1 MALVVA
7 IVAVVVALE
16 DVDVAV
22 VVAAL
27 VVAIVVAVVVAL
39 EDVDVVVAVV
49 AVAVALVVAIVAA
62 VVVAVG
68 LIVVDQLD
76 VDLAYDPKHFDLVL
90 TIFGYQ

>member
-1 MALVVA
+1 M
-7 IVAVVVALE
+7 ALE

-27 VVAIVVAVVVAL
+27 VVAIVVAVVA
-39 EDVDVVVAVV
+39 VVVAVV
-49 AVAVALVVAIVAA
+49 AVAV
-62 VVVAVG
+62 VVAVVAVD

-76 VDLAYDPKHFDLVL
+76 VDLAYDPKHFDQVL

>member
-1 MALVVA
+1 M
-7 IVAVVVALE
+7 ALE

-27 VVAIVVAVVVAL
+27 VVAIVVAIVVA
-39 EDVDVVVAVV
+39 VVAVVVAVV
-49 AVAVALVVAIVAA
+49 AV
-62 VVVAVG
+62 VAVD

-76 VDLAYDPKHFDLVL
+76 VDLAYDPKHFDQVL

>member
-1 MALVVA
+1 M
-7 IVAVVVALE
+7 ALE

-27 VVAIVVAVVVAL
+27 VVAIVVAVVA
-39 EDVDVVVAVV
+39 VVVAVV
-49 AVAVALVVAIVAA
+49 AV
-62 VVVAVG
+62 VVAVVAVD

-76 VDLAYDPKHFDLVL
+76 VDLAYDPKHFDQVL

>member
-1 MALVVA
+1 M
-7 IVAVVVALE
+7 ALE

-27 VVAIVVAVVVAL
+27 VVAIVVAVVA
-39 EDVDVVVAVV
+39 VVVAVV
-49 AVAVALVVAIVAA
+49 AVD
-62 VVVAVG
+62 

-76 VDLAYDPKHFDLVL
+76 VDLAYDPKHFDQVL

>member
-1 MALVVA
+1 M
-7 IVAVVVALE
+7 
-16 DVDVAV
+16 DVDVFVVAA

-27 VVAIVVAVVVAL
+27 VVAIVVAVAV
-39 EDVDVVVAVV
+39 VVVAVV
-49 AVAVALVVAIVAA
+49 VAA

-76 VDLAYDPKHFDLVL
+76 VDLAYDPKHFDQVL